1 MLNKL
6 HCSTQEE
13 LQEQEKWF
21 SVSRIIELLENPV
34 KESFD
39 LKHLQEIHRYIFQDV
54 YPWAG
59 EINMIHPFREG
70 NGRTQRV
77 FLQFLAKEAVYLL
90 DFKSLTVRQMENA
103 SIRSA
108 SVDNKGFYDI

>member
-1 MLNKL
+1 MENI
-6 HCSTQEE
+6 
-13 LQEQEKWF
+13 
-21 SVSRIIELLENPV
+21 VSYSEALF
-34 KESFD
+34 KQ
-39 LKHLQEIHRYIFQDV
+39 LKNDHYLRGLDMCAFCQKGAYYF
-54 YPWAG
+54 G

-77 FLQFLAKEAVYLL
+77 FLQFLAKAAGYLL

-108 SVDNKGFYDI
+108 SVDNKGFYDILKKSVRMDKKMSQSR